1 MTSMAW
7 IQQKVDIRVRA
18 YDWSS
23 ASASV
28 SNEREARHTPIE

>member
-18 YDWSS
+18 YDWS
-23 ASASV
+23 
-28 SNEREARHTPIE
+28 